1 MYTAAIAYQVNNP
14 LPDTSGKKLYFF
26 FENVSKLKKKKLMKL
41 ILISVLNGK
50 FQFWFFF
57 WSTLLISLS

>member
-26 FENVSKLKKKKLMKL
+26 FENVSKLKKK
-41 ILISVLNGK
+41 INEADPYQCS
-50 FQFWFFF
+50 
-57 WSTLLISLS
+57 